1 MKTMQKGFTLIEL
14 MIVVA
19 IIGILAA
26 VAIPA
31 YQDYIARSQVTA
43 GLAEVNPG
51 KTQVEVLINDGAA
64 ALAGTATAAALVGL
78 QYTSERCTA
87 IEVKSAASGAANVVC
102 TLAGTPEVKARKI
115 GMVRTAAT
123 GAWACNVDTVAGG
136 GLKDKFLPKGCKS
149 VAIADPA

>member
-43 GLAEVNPG
+43 GLAEINPG
-51 KTQVEVLINDGAA
+51 KTQVEVVINDGNAA
-64 ALAGTATAAALVGL
+64 TLTGGGVGAALVGL
-78 QYTSERCTA
+78 QTTSERCTTLDA
-87 IEVKSAASGAANVVC
+87 TANAAGDANITCVLKGTPAVQTKTIEV
-102 TLAGTPEVKARKI
+102 
-115 GMVRTAAT
+115 VRTGAT
-123 GAWACNVDTVAGG
+123 GAWRCKVDAG
-136 GLKDKFLPKGCKS
+136 LNTKYWPKGCS
-149 VAIADPA
+149 SS

>member
-1 MKTMQKGFTLIEL
+1 MKTTQKGFTLIEL

-51 KTQVEVLINDGAA
+51 KTQVEVMINDGN
-64 ALAGTATAAALVGL
+64 ATGVDASTVGL
-78 QYTSERCTA
+78 QSTSERCSTIVATA
-87 IEVKSAASGAANVVC
+87 ATTGVASITC
-102 TLAGTPEVKARKI
+102 TLKGTPEVLN
-115 GMVRTAAT
+115 RTIAVSRTST
-123 GAWACNVDTVAGG
+123 GAWSCVTGG
-136 GLKDKFLPKGCKS
+136 SPALQAKYKPKGCS
-149 VAIADPA
+149 

>member
-1 MKTMQKGFTLIEL
+1 MNTMQKGFTLIEL

-43 GLAEVNPG
+43 GLAEVSPG

-64 ALAGTATAAALVGL
+64 AMSGTATAAALVGL
-78 QYTSERCTA
+78 QYTSERCSA
-87 IEVKSAASGAANVVC
+87 IEVKTLATGAADITC
-102 TLAGTPEVKARKI
+102 TLEGTPEVKGRTI
-115 GMVRTAAT
+115 GMVRDSST
-123 GAWACNVDTVAGG
+123 GAWACEINKGSGAK
-136 GLKDKFLPKGCKS
+136 LKDKFAPKGCTIKT
-149 VAIADPA
+149 

>member
-43 GLAEVNPG
+43 GLAEVSPG
-51 KTQVEVLINDGAA
+51 KTQVEVIINDGNATT
-64 ALAGTATAAALVGL
+64 LTGGGVGAGLVGL
-78 QYTSERCTA
+78 QTTSERCSTINATA
-87 IEVKSAASGAANVVC
+87 DTTGAAAITCV
-102 TLAGTPEVKARKI
+102 LKGTPEVLNRTI
-115 GMVRTAAT
+115 SMVRDSTT
-123 GAWACNVDTVAGG
+123 GAWACEINKGSGAK
-136 GLKDKFLPKGCKS
+136 LKDKFAPKGCTIKS
-149 VAIADPA
+149 

>member
-43 GLAEVNPG
+43 GLAEVSPG
-51 KTQVEVLINDGAA
+51 KTQVEVIINDGNAA
-64 ALAGTATAAALVGL
+64 TLTVADGAALVGL
-78 QYTSERCTA
+78 QTTSERCKTIEATA
-87 IEVKSAASGAANVVC
+87 AATGAAAITC
-102 TLAGTPEVKARKI
+102 KLKGTPEVLDRTIA
-115 GMVRTAAT
+115 MVRDSST
-123 GAWACNVDTVAGG
+123 GAWACEINNGG
-136 GLKDKFLPKGCKS
+136 AAKLKDKFAPKGCTIKS
-149 VAIADPA
+149 